1 MIVTPD
7 EISTPYDLQ
16 MTCTVKREG
25 KVFFEGGVSTARLH
39 RRFETLVEYLTRS
52 NSVPAGTVLL
62 TGTGIIAPREAALA
76 PGDIVT
82 ISVPEI
88 GELVN
93 PVMSVA

>member
-1 MIVTPD
+1 M
-7 EISTPYDLQ
+7 
-16 MTCTVKREG
+16 
-25 KVFFEGGVSTARLH
+25 
-39 RRFETLVEYLTRS
+39 EYLTRS